1 VRFLVISD
9 IHANVHA
16 LEAVLTDAR
25 RAGYDAVLC
34 LGDLVGYGGDP
45 GAAMDRTLAL
55 EPVGLIRGN
64 HDKVCA
70 GLEPATLFND
80 VARLSIEWTRTV
92 LSAAQLKTLT
102 DLRQGP
108 QLVQEGL
115 EICHG
120 APFDEDHYIFDG
132 GDASRAIDAATGRI
146 CLFGHTHL
154 PAIFA
159 TAGDPARA
167 AERPGDEAVGLPF
180 KGPVLV
186 NVGSVGQ
193 PRDGDPRAAYGLL
206 DLDQN
211 TIQLRRVAYNVGA
224 AQRSIRKAGL
234 PPWLAVRL
242 EKGQ

>member
-1 VRFLVISD
+1 MRFLVISD
-9 IHANVHA
+9 IHSNVHA
-16 LEAVLTDAR
+16 LDAVVADAR
-25 RAGYDAVLC
+25 RIGYDSVLC

-45 GAAMDRTLAL
+45 AAAIEHTLDLA
-55 EPVGLIRGN
+55 PVGLIRGN

-70 GLEPATLFND
+70 GLAPSTLFND
-80 VARLSIEWTRTV
+80 VARQSIEWTQRVLTPPQRTA
-92 LSAAQLKTLT
+92 LA
-102 DLRQGP
+102 DLPQGP
-108 QLVQEGL
+108 LLVQDGL

-120 APFDEDHYIFDG
+120 APFDEDHYIFEG
-132 GDASRAIDAATGRI
+132 GDAARAIEAARGRI
-146 CLFGHTHL
+146 CLYGHTHL

-167 AERPGDEAVGLPF
+167 PERPGDEAIGLPF
-180 KGPVLV
+180 KGPALI

-206 DLDQN
+206 DLAAN
-211 TIQLRRVAYNVGA
+211 TLQLHRVTYDIAG

-242 EKGQ
+242 ERGQ